1 MLHEFRNNTLRPGN
15 PFSTI
20 SSQVKVGGT
29 LSPTRGFRSD
39 SLVAQP
45 RSGQRSDH
53 IDRSTAQSTTS
64 PSQIDV
70 LHLRLATFRRKIDVL
85 ANNDTDGR
93 CRQCRTKET
102 TSPRQWK
109 RPNASR
115 RVMCGSIPTA
125 ATSVH
130 RMVGGSKTVS
140 RGRMFRRD
148 H

>member
-45 RSGQRSDH
+45 RSGQRLDH
-53 IDRSTAQSTTS
+53 IDRSTAQSTTP

-70 LHLRLATFRRKIDVL
+70 LHLRLANDLVETFFL
-85 ANNDTDGR
+85 AITFCFHPPYGA
-93 CRQCRTKET
+93 
-102 TSPRQWK
+102 P
-109 RPNASR
+109 
-115 RVMCGSIPTA
+115 M
-125 ATSVH
+125 
-130 RMVGGSKTVS
+130 
-140 RGRMFRRD
+140 
-148 H
+148 